1 MRERA
6 FRCPSIPILAFALLL
21 AALPGLAVAD
31 ESPRVSPEARAAFE
45 AVAPDQAKGCRSC
58 ALAHKHCSASCF
70 GLAEK
75 GGMGECLMSCDNTAA
90 TCTCDQAVSL
100 RSEDLVS
107 WDLPGGAK
115 ADACHGTVSCQPG
128 YPSCAGW
135 SGYSDCGDPQCGIYR
150 WCGNCGDPFGC
161 WDPAT
166 RQPRERF
173 RVCFNQFG
181 QSCTEWEGTLVLVA
195 CGC

>member
-1 MRERA
+1 MTERA
-6 FRCPSIPILAFALLL
+6 FRCPSPSILVFALLL
-21 AALPGLAVAD
+21 ALPGLAAAGED
-31 ESPRVSPEARAAFE
+31 PRISPQAREAFE
-45 AVAPDQAKGCRSC
+45 AVAPDQAQGCRPC
-58 ALAHKHCSASCF
+58 AFAHQRCSATCF
-70 GLAEK
+70 SLAEK
-75 GGMGECLMSCDNTAA
+75 GGVGECLMACDNAAA

-100 RSEDLVS
+100 QSEDLVS
-107 WDLPGGAK
+107 WDWPDTAK
-115 ADACHGTVSCQPG
+115 AAACHGTVSCQPN

-173 RVCFNQFG
+173 RVCFNQSG
-181 QSCTEWEGTLVLVA
+181 QSCTEWQGTLVLVA